1 MSSLEQII
9 SKEVPLRHRDNFW
22 FQYFGTI
29 PQWLKI
35 ESVIFHTLDQLCP
48 DYHGGF
54 WSFCTLS
61 NQGAYLYPD
70 LSEEHM
76 LLCER
81 FYQLRDFASQHP
93 EAEAIFYLID

>member
-1 MSSLEQII
+1 MMSSFEQII
-9 SKEVPLRHRDNFW
+9 SKAVPLRHRDNFW
-22 FQYFGTI
+22 FQHFGAI

-70 LSEEHM
+70 LLEEQA
-76 LLCER
+76 LLINP
-81 FYQLRDFASQHP
+81 HNGH
-93 EAEAIFYLID
+93 EAQVSPDAMGIVV